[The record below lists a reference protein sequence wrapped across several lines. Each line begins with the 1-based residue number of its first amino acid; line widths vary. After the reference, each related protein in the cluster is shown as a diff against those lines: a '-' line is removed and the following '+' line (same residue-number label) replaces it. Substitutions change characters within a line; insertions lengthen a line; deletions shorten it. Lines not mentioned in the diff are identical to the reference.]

1 MDEYASAIEK
11 MRVFRRAHY
20 RLGALKIH
28 HNPARD
34 MMSSKIQRADKK
46 VMLWKTNHQNR
57 RTSSEQVDN
66 NNLVSI
72 GPQRLLCNGILV
84 HSASLN
90 KSKLLRRHERHNKF
104 PRKTIPGFYL

>member
-1 MDEYASAIEK
+1 
-11 MRVFRRAHY
+11 
-20 RLGALKIH
+20 
-28 HNPARD
+28 
-34 MMSSKIQRADKK
+34 
-46 VMLWKTNHQNR
+46 
-57 RTSSEQVDN
+57 
-66 NNLVSI
+66 LVSI